1 MNQGSRVI
9 INPWLLLKNI
19 VANLTQLSESM
30 MDLCWPEV
38 ETTQYSLISTPI
50 FELATILE
58 YTDQPQKL
66 NFNINLKLQRKL

>member
-50 FELATILE
+50 FDIVSYHIGVHRPATKIEL
-58 YTDQPQKL
+58 
-66 NFNINLKLQRKL
+66 